1 LDFSQELITTLH
13 DLSLNRDELE
23 KSLMENII
31 ERPVS
36 LVLPMLYKE
45 IEKPALS
52 NIVDCLNKAKYI
64 KKVVIALYA
73 KNFEKYQNVVQYFK
87 RLNLPKIIVWCNGPN
102 VWEILL
108 DLKDKGMDI
117 TSFTGKGRDVW
128 IALGIASLD
137 SYAIILHD
145 ADIVNYQP
153 DIPMKLLF
161 PILEPKLDFF
171 FSKGF
176 YARIDTLNE
185 RVMYGRVFRLFLRPL
200 IESFAEVVSIH
211 RYQLSLIRYF
221 RSFRYALS
229 GEMAMTSNLALNVR
243 IQGDW
248 GLEIGLLSEVLRNVA
263 IKRIC
268 QVDLGIYQH
277 KHHESNILEKMS
289 GDILNTLLRVSTEEH
304 GLQISKT
311 MLRSLL
317 VIYRRIAQDKI
328 KQYYA
333 DAMFNALKYDRNLED
348 SMVDNFAE
356 VIRKAGEKYLY
367 DPYRRQ
373 IPDWLRALSVMPK
386 LRERLKDAT
395 LLDLEKIKM

>member
-1 LDFSQELITTLH
+1 MDFSQELITTLH
-13 DLSLNRDELE
+13 DISLNRDELK

-36 LVLPMLYKE
+36 LVLPMLYQE
-45 IEKPALS
+45 IQKPALS
-52 NIVDCLNKAKYI
+52 NIVDCLNKAEYI
-64 KKVVIALYA
+64 KKVVIALHA
-73 KNFEKYQNVVQYFK
+73 KDFEKYQNVVQYFK

-211 RYQLSLIRYF
+211 RYQVSLIRYF

-317 VIYRRIAQDKI
+317 VTYRRIAQDKI

-356 VIRKAGEKYLY
+356 VIRKAGGKYLY